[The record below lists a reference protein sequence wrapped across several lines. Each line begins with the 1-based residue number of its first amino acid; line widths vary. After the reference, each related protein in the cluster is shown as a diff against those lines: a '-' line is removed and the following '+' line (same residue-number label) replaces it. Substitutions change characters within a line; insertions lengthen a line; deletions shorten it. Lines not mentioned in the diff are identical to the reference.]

1 MFKGWFIAIGMLLAI
16 GFSGCEQKISTE
28 LQKVHWDRDMCERC
42 KMVVSDRKHTVQ
54 VINPQTGRSYMYDDI
69 GCTVL
74 WFIEEKIEWADKA
87 VIWITDAQSG
97 EWINARTAFYD
108 TMNITPMAYGIA
120 AHKNRS
126 DIKAG
131 EEIIDFDE
139 VKKRVIKIEEN
150 YNKKSY

>member
-1 MFKGWFIAIGMLLAI
+1 MFKAWLVAVGMLLTI

-28 LQKVHWDRDMCERC
+28 LHKVHWDRDMCERC

-54 VINPQTGRSYMYDDI
+54 VINPQNGRSYMYDDI

-74 WFIEEKIEWADKA
+74 WFIEEKIEWADEA
-87 VIWITDAQSG
+87 VIWITDTKTG

-108 TMNITPMAYGIA
+108 TMNITPMAYGIS
-120 AHKNRS
+120 AHKDRS
-126 DIKAG
+126 SIKEG